1 MIRWACRNSET
12 DVVMEAAGTWNRVG
26 APSISQGL
34 CDVPQLRPTL
44 SYSSPGFLFPSQIA
58 AVFCVCNLL
67 RSEEEGALERQA
79 KLREMGIQRL
89 LQQLLTTQ
97 DTVLFDKV

>member
-1 MIRWACRNSET
+1 MLRINLKHL
-12 DVVMEAAGTWNRVG
+12 VVCLL
-26 APSISQGL
+26 PL
-34 CDVPQLRPTL
+34 
-44 SYSSPGFLFPSQIA
+44 QIA